1 MKPYSWTNGMILD
14 TFSQQLKL
22 GETMAAK
29 KKATKKKKVNKL
41 HKSRIAKKIKKTK
54 SHNKRLNK

>member
-1 MKPYSWTNGMILD
+1 MILD

-22 GETMAAK
+22 GETMAVK